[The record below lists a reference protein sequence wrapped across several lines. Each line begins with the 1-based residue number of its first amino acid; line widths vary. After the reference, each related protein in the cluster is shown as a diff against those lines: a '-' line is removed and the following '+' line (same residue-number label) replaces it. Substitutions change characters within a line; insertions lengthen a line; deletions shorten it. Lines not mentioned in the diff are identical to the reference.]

1 MNQEQLQET
10 TDKVQQSLK
19 KTWVKVEKTTKYQDD
34 PSSYAYGVNKYKLAW
49 LFVLGSILGCLA
61 ETVWYLYLRGRLL
74 NRQGVLFGPF
84 SPIYGVMFVLIT
96 MLLYKIRNDGWK
108 RIFMVSMLSVS
119 GFEYFCSWAME
130 NILGTKAWT
139 YKNKAFNL
147 NGRICLQ
154 MCIMWGILGVV
165 YMKVIYPMLSR
176 TIERFKP
183 KIGKILGAI
192 LFFTLVLD
200 CLFSFL
206 VSYRQT
212 ERRKGLEPSN
222 AVEEWM
228 DRVYTDERLKE
239 IYSEIRVVKKSG
251 EEDIPASTNP
261 EDESFIGHTLK
272 GPNSVVI
279 QKH

>member
-1 MNQEQLQET
+1 
-10 TDKVQQSLK
+10 
-19 KTWVKVEKTTKYQDD
+19 
-34 PSSYAYGVNKYKLAW
+34 
-49 LFVLGSILGCLA
+49 
-61 ETVWYLYLRGRLL
+61 
-74 NRQGVLFGPF
+74 
-84 SPIYGVMFVLIT
+84 
-96 MLLYKIRNDGWK
+96 
-108 RIFMVSMLSVS
+108 MVSMLSVS